1 MKSALLSNTNAQR
14 LLILTIVWCL
24 LIAVILPTLPARAV
38 AGASYY
44 VDSVS
49 GSDTNAGTS
58 SSAPWR
64 TLSKVNSYAFQ
75 AGAVVHFKRGGSWD
89 GSLNIQRSGVSGSP
103 ITFTNY
109 GEGALPIFKNSA
121 AASTYPKAIKIYGDW
136 VILDGL
142 QIRDTYESGVY
153 IASGAE
159 RNIVRN
165 CDITNVGMGVSV
177 YGQYNLIT
185 QNTIHDL
192 IMVVNTSGGDDDYGA
207 VGVWLFASNN
217 EVSYNDIRRCAA
229 PSYDYGTD
237 GGAIEF
243 YGAVNNSYIHHNWA
257 EDNEGFLEIGGSDS
271 AGRECKNTVVAYNVL
286 VDNVRALHFNLG
298 AYQYATD
305 VDNFRFEHNTIRETT
320 QWETAINFIQGEL
333 TGTQLLWRNN
343 IVAGFYKLARKLD
356 GGEVQSTAFT
366 HTNNLYQGLAS
377 SVVLGAGE
385 IKGDPKFEDAANGNY
400 ALLATSPAINVA
412 LDLGYTMDYLGQTV
426 PSGAK
431 PDMGAFEYVSTEPT
445 ATPTRTATPTNT
457 PTRTAT
463 PTNTA
468 IPPTATSVPPTNT
481 PTATAIPATVTP
493 TNTAVPATSTPTA
506 TAIPPTATPTNTSV
520 PPTST
525 PTAIPATA
533 TPTNTAVPPTATSI
547 PATATP
553 TSTSVP
559 PTSTPTA
566 VPPTR
571 TPTNAPTPTR
581 TPTRKWPRKFVIHF
595 APGWNLAAFPTDPSA
610 NEPLTG
616 QLAATGRCERI
627 WAYDATDAANP
638 WKRRDV
644 TAPPFANDL
653 VEINAQMGVWVL
665 ASDSFELE
673 VELDEAN
680 GALTLNSG
688 WNLVGY
694 PGLEAAPVA
703 DALGSI
709 AGQCARIYGY
719 DAAAQTWLTWDSSQ
733 PDLATLTQLEPGKG
747 YWVLTT
753 EACSWAAQ

>member
-468 IPPTATSVPPTNT
+468 IPPTAT
-481 PTATAIPATVTP
+481 
-493 TNTAVPATSTPTA
+493 
-506 TAIPPTATPTNTSV
+506 PTNTSV
-520 PPTST
+520 PPTRT